1 MKRRK
6 ILLNIL
12 IIIVAI
18 FFATRVFS
26 YFKNLSHDKKSKEIY
41 LDLEKT
47 SKDASDEID
56 FDNLKSI
63 NKDIVAWIKSGEG
76 SIDYPLVQCED
87 NEKYLRTAANG
98 DTNIFG
104 AIFLDYRNNSLDDPL
119 VLIYGH
125 MTKNRSMFGSLNDFK
140 DQPSHDDFT
149 IYREG
154 SKIRTK
160 AVLGGII
167 SGETMLDPRDFSSFD
182 KRQDFYNFIRSHAV
196 YDTGYE
202 LKEDDKLIN
211 LVTCTYEKRNSRLV
225 LVTIIED

>member
-63 NKDIVAWIKSGEG
+63 NKDIVAWIKSSEG

-140 DQPSHDDFT
+140 SQPSHDDFT

-182 KRQDFYNFIRSHAV
+182 KRRDFYNFIRSHAV